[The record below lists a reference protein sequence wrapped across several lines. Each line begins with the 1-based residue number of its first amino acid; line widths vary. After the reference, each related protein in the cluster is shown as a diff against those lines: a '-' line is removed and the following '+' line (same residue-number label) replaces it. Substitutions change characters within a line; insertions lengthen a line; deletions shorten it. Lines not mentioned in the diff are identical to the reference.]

1 MASMAQTNTS
11 KPVKARGPIHAAKQ
25 AQKPVSSQNFQQ
37 KALQEEKA
45 LQVPVSKPLRLEEP
59 LDTAKLSTPF
69 LLSFYTFLHSQV

>member
-11 KPVKARGPIHAAKQ
+11 KPVKASGPIHAAKQ

-37 KALQEEKA
+37 NKVEKA

-59 LDTAKLSTPF
+59 LGTAKLSTPF